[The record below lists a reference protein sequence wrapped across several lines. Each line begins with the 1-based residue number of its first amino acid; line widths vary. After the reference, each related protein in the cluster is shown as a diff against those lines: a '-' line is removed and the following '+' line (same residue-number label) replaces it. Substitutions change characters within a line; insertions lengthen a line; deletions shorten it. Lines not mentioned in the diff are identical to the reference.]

1 MITMIASTCEWN
13 IDLASENLGSGRDEN
28 VSSNELGENEMAY
41 CNELS
46 YMYEPDVLDSLPP
59 ATTALYGSDTDS
71 AGIQGQLQKFPTLL
85 SEETSAEIKCAWP
98 EPDQVSESHD
108 SVDSSYESQVSTPQ
122 ASPRR
127 CEEEDAKPTTIR
139 RKAMKT
145 KIEKEVK
152 ERSKRESRQTETRG
166 KQQRLTKAQAA
177 IAREMKEAT
186 PELPQRTTGSRPRS
200 ASPTPDEDDDP
211 QGLFSR
217 DPSTLT
223 PEEIKLL
230 KKRKRLIKNRE
241 SAQLSRQR
249 KRIRLETLQAEVLHL
264 EEEKKALAARVEQLV
279 EENAALK
286 RKLLGGG
293 GASGGSKTRS
303 SAAATAH

>member
-1 MITMIASTCEWN
+1 
-13 IDLASENLGSGRDEN
+13 
-28 VSSNELGENEMAY
+28 MAY

-46 YMYEPDVLDSLPP
+46 YMYEPDVLDTLPP
-59 ATTALYGSDTDS
+59 ATTALYGSDTDTG
-71 AGIQGQLQKFPTLL
+71 GIQGQLQKFPTLM
-85 SEETSAEIKCAWP
+85 SEETSAEIKCEWP
-98 EPDQVSESHD
+98 EPDPVSPVSPSHD

-127 CEEEDAKPTTIR
+127 CEEDPPPTTTIR
-139 RKAMKT
+139 RKSMKS
-145 KIEKEVK
+145 KMEKDVK
-152 ERSKRESRQTETRG
+152 ERKRESRTTEPRG
-166 KQQRLTKAQAA
+166 KYQRLTKAQAA
-177 IAREMKEAT
+177 VAREAKEAT
-186 PELPQRTTGSRPRS
+186 PELPSRSSASRPRS

-264 EEEKKALAARVEQLV
+264 EDEKKALAARVDQLV

-293 GASGGSKTRS
+293 SGGGKTRS
-303 SAAATAH
+303 SVAATAH

>member
-1 MITMIASTCEWN
+1 MISTCEWN
-13 IDLASENLGSGRDEN
+13 IDLASENLGSGRDEH
-28 VSSNELGENEMAY
+28 VSSNEIGESEMAY

-46 YMYEPDVLDSLPP
+46 YMYEPDVLDTLPP
-59 ATTALYGSDTDS
+59 ATTALYGSDTETG
-71 AGIQGQLQKFPTLL
+71 GIQGQLQKFPTLL
-85 SEETSAEIKCAWP
+85 SEETNAEIKCEWP
-98 EPDQVSESHD
+98 EQDPVSESND

-127 CEEEDAKPTTIR
+127 CEEEDAQPTTIR

-152 ERSKRESRQTETRG
+152 ERKRESRQTEPRG

-177 IAREMKEAT
+177 LAREAKEAT
-186 PELPQRTTGSRPRS
+186 PELPPRNSGSRPRS
-200 ASPTPDEDDDP
+200 VSPTPDEDDDP

-264 EEEKKALAARVEQLV
+264 EEEKKALAARVDQLV

-293 GASGGSKTRS
+293 ANGGGGGKTRS